1 MNTLLFA
8 NLSVGA
14 SSTLVFC
21 LGVCA
26 AAFANYC
33 VDVFGWTRRYRSPW
47 RHFPRAFQSESPAR
61 SWTTRIP
68 ILGWLFLSKH
78 AFRYGGKSSSIPG
91 WETKT
96 FWIRPFLTEILF
108 AAFLTWRFRCLADD
122 GWRDSLWIW
131 RSWFVE
137 FVLFW
142 ILLCA
147 SYVDFDDYVIP
158 DAATIPGAVLGLAF
172 SFFAYRNLI
181 LCPTNFPLDFS
192 GESFTPSVGEWFYA
206 RSAGKGTPPTPLGI
220 GYRVFGLCATIWT
233 LWSFALLDRRFYP
246 RFGLKKATA
255 IFLRRLRRS
264 PLTPVVCA
272 LWLVGFVALY
282 FATTKFCLFDPK
294 EFDFPT
300 RLDCLVYSFL
310 GLLVGVALI
319 WAVRIIGGASLGVEA
334 MGFGDVIFLGVIG
347 TFIGWQ
353 GAVVVFFTAPFFG
366 LVFGVLR
373 RFFERAPQIPY
384 GPFLALA
391 TCVYVVFRSRFNE
404 TMAPWFDDPVFILI
418 LGGVGFF
425 LLGFLLLALRCVK
438 ALLRKC

>member
-8 NLSVGA
+8 SLSSGA
-14 SSTLVFC
+14 ASMLVFL
-21 LGVCA
+21 LGACA

-47 RHFPRAFQSESPAR
+47 RRFPRAYQSESPVR

-68 ILGWLFLSKH
+68 ILGWLFLAKL
-78 AFRYGGKSSSIPG
+78 AFRFGGKSTSAPG

-108 AAFLTWRFRCLADD
+108 AAFVTWRFLSLGDA
-122 GWRDSLWIW
+122 GWRDSLGIW
-131 RSWFVE
+131 SSWFVE
-137 FVLFW
+137 FVFFW
-142 ILLCA
+142 ILFCA
-147 SYVDFDDYVIP
+147 SYVDFDDYIIP
-158 DAATIPGAVLGLAF
+158 DATTIPGAILGLAF
-172 SFFAYRNLI
+172 SFVAYRSLI
-181 LCPTNFPLDFS
+181 LSPTNFPLDFA
-192 GESFTPSVGEWFYA
+192 GESFTPSICEWFYA
-206 RSAGKGTPPTPLGI
+206 RSLEKGASLTRFDVGL
-220 GYRVFGLCATIWT
+220 RVFSLCATIWT

-246 RFGLKKATA
+246 RFGLKKAVA

-264 PLTPVVCA
+264 PLTPVVCVI
-272 LWLVGFVALY
+272 WFVGLVALY
-282 FATTKFCLFDPK
+282 FATVKFNSFNPD
-294 EFDFPT
+294 EFSSPS
-300 RLDCLVYSFL
+300 RIDCLVYSFL
-310 GLLVGVALI
+310 GLFVGVALV

-334 MGFGDVIFLGVIG
+334 MGFGDVVFSGVIG
-347 TFIGWQ
+347 AFIGWQ

-366 LVFGVLR
+366 LIFGFLR

-404 TMAPWFDDPVFILI
+404 AMAPWFDDPVFILI

-425 LLGFLLLALRCVK
+425 LLGILLLALRCVK
-438 ALLRKC
+438 TLLHSR